1 MTSDLDRYLA
11 QARTDDLL
19 RLARHRQAAALH
31 EADATGCAAYARRR
45 RWIRR
50 LRIALFP
57 GARRRVVRH
66 A

>member
-1 MTSDLDRYLA
+1 MTSDLGRYLA

-19 RLARHRQAAALH
+19 RLARQRQAALP
-31 EADATGCAAYARRR
+31 EADANGCAAYARRR

-57 GARRRVVRH
+57 GARRVVRH